1 MGEANA
7 AGAASVP
14 LGNSLLD
21 QAREILQSLQD
32 EEQIIL
38 NQRMAEQEWAS
49 QSTQILDF
57 LPKLIS
63 SFPAA
68 RVIVLTSSTETE
80 AHQRAVQSGA
90 MGLVLKEQGA
100 EVLIAAIEK
109 VYSGEVWLARS
120 LTASVLSGVSRSSPN
135 NEEALK
141 IESLTKREREIIAL
155 TAQGFKR
162 SQIAEKLFISDS
174 TVRNHLTSILSK
186 LELSDRFELVFYAY
200 RHGLSKPPV

>member
-1 MGEANA
+1 
-7 AGAASVP
+7 
-14 LGNSLLD
+14 
-21 QAREILQSLQD
+21 
-32 EEQIIL
+32 
-38 NQRMAEQEWAS
+38 
-49 QSTQILDF
+49 
-57 LPKLIS
+57 
-63 SFPAA
+63 
-68 RVIVLTSSTETE
+68 
-80 AHQRAVQSGA
+80 

-109 VYSGEVWLARS
+109 VHSGEAWLARS
-120 LTASVLSGVSRSSPN
+120 RTASVLSGVSRSSPN

-186 LELSDRFELVFYAY
+186 LELSDRFEVVFYAY

>member
-1 MGEANA
+1 MMRDNDTGDSRDGMRVVGEATNQAEAFQA
-7 AGAASVP
+7 AQKTAP
-14 LGNSLLD
+14 D
-21 QAREILQSLQD
+21 IF
-32 EEQIIL
+32 
-38 NQRMAEQEWAS
+38 
-49 QSTQILDF
+49 ILDLDLRAENGLDF
-57 LPKLIS
+57 VPKLIS

-68 RVIVLTSSTETE
+68 RVIVLTSSTEIE

-109 VYSGEVWLARS
+109 VHSGEVWLTRS
-120 LTASVLSGVSRSSPN
+120 LTASVLSRVSRSSSN

>member
-1 MGEANA
+1 MRRLDSSRYD
-7 AGAASVP
+7 ASV
-14 LGNSLLD
+14 LWLTKG
-21 QAREILQSLQD
+21 
-32 EEQIIL
+32 
-38 NQRMAEQEWAS
+38 W
-49 QSTQILDF
+49 
-57 LPKLIS
+57 LP
-63 SFPAA
+63 
-68 RVIVLTSSTETE
+68 
-80 AHQRAVQSGA
+80 

-109 VYSGEVWLARS
+109 VHSGEAWLARS
-120 LTASVLSGVSRSSPN
+120 RTASVLSGVSRSSPN

>member
-1 MGEANA
+1 M
-7 AGAASVP
+7 
-14 LGNSLLD
+14 
-21 QAREILQSLQD
+21 
-32 EEQIIL
+32 
-38 NQRMAEQEWAS
+38 
-49 QSTQILDF
+49 
-57 LPKLIS
+57 
-63 SFPAA
+63 
-68 RVIVLTSSTETE
+68 IVLTSSTEIE

-109 VYSGEVWLARS
+109 VHSGEVWLTRS
-120 LTASVLSGVSRSSPN
+120 LTASVLSRVSRSSSN

-141 IESLTKREREIIAL
+141 TESLTKREREIIAL